1 MDIIYLRDLKIPCII
16 GVWDWE
22 RQIKQT
28 VHIDLDLAVDLQT
41 AAASDRIDDTLNY
54 KAVVKRLKEFVGAS
68 EFHLVEALAEAIA
81 QTVRTEFSVP
91 WVRVR
96 INKKGAVRDAADVGV
111 EIERGQ
117 K

>member
-1 MDIIYLRDLKIPCII
+1 MDIIYLRDLKIPCTI

-28 VHIDLDLAVDLQT
+28 VHIDLDLAVDLT
-41 AAASDRIDDTLNY
+41 VAAASDRIEDTLNY

-81 QTVRTEFSVP
+81 QTVLAEFGVP

-96 INKKGAVRDAADVGV
+96 INKKGALRDATDVGV

>member
-1 MDIIYLRDLKIPCII
+1 MDIIYLRDLKIPCTI

-28 VHIDLDLAVDLQT
+28 VHIDLDLAVDLT
-41 AAASDRIDDTLNY
+41 VAAASDRIEDTLNY
-54 KAVVKRLKEFVGAS
+54 KVVAKRLKELVGAS

-81 QTVRTEFSVP
+81 QTVLAEFGVS

-96 INKKGAVRDAADVGV
+96 INKKGALRDATDVGV